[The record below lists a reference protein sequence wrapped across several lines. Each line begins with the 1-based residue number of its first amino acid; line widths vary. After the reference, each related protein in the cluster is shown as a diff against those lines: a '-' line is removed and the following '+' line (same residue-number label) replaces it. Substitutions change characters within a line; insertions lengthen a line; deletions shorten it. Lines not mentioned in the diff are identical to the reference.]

1 MSQENGKQLQKKAN
15 KIKSKET
22 VTKALKKDINNY
34 YN

>member
-22 VTKALKKDINNY
+22 VTKALKRI
-34 YN
+34 